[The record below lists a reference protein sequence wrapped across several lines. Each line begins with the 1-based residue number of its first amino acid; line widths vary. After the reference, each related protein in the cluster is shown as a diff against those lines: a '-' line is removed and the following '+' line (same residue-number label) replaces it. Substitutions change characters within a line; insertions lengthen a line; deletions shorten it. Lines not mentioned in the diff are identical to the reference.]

1 MSDQDDHDYRM
12 SKRKTSLG
20 PLYQEYQKS
29 RARLEALLKAKNG
42 ASKEPPPL
50 TMLDPIESAI
60 KDNPGLTRE
69 KAVRLAESTASKE
82 SWGHGLQGQKIFDAE
97 CTGFAANTMRIRYTI
112 VDGVGVI
119 RVSKCGRIPP
129 I

>member
-29 RARLEALLKAKNG
+29 RAQLEALLKAKNG

-50 TMLDPIESAI
+50 TMLDPIEAAI
-60 KDNPGLTRE
+60 KNNPGLMRE
-69 KAVRLAESTASKE
+69 EVVKLAEE
-82 SWGHGLQGQKIFDAE
+82 Y
-97 CTGFAANTMRIRYTI
+97 GF
-112 VDGVGVI
+112 
-119 RVSKCGRIPP
+119 
-129 I
+129 

>member
-29 RARLEALLKAKNG
+29 RAQLEALLKTKNG
-42 ASKEPPPL
+42 SSKEPSPRA
-50 TMLDPIESAI
+50 MLDPIEAAI

-69 KAVRLAESTASKE
+69 KAAKLAEE
-82 SWGHGLQGQKIFDAE
+82 Y
-97 CTGFAANTMRIRYTI
+97 GF
-112 VDGVGVI
+112 
-119 RVSKCGRIPP
+119 
-129 I
+129 